1 MEHQESVDVPEK
13 MNPYDPA
20 SESEF
25 LRSIG
30 MTMLFWYRKDIGIW
44 CDLDLN
50 VPGLPTT
57 AHIG

>member
-1 MEHQESVDVPEK
+1 MFK
-13 MNPYDPA
+13 RILYDL
-20 SESEF
+20 
-25 LRSIG
+25 LRGIG
-30 MTMLFWYRKDIGIW
+30 KGIGIW